1 MMQRKKWLLL
11 FLISILLLSMSACNT
26 PTKPPVDDPKPPIV
40 DPKPDP
46 KPDPVPDPVIPDDE
60 ISDPI
65 ASPNDEKVVVLPAR
79 GLAETE
85 PVGDDYFND
94 VVLIGDS
101 VTLKLYYYLL
111 DRWNWDEAYLGD
123 IQFLTAGSLGSGNA
137 LWKVSEESVHPTFQ
151 GEKMLLED
159 SVALSGAK
167 KVYIMLGTNDV
178 GLYGIS
184 GAIENY
190 NEMLDRIKAK
200 NPEVTFYIQSAL
212 PMYRAAQLPDLNNQ
226 ALLEYNQKLYQLSV
240 DRGDYFVDVASVMQT
255 EDHSLPYQ
263 YCSDPEDMGIHLT
276 NIACEKWIGFL
287 RTHVAP

>member
-1 MMQRKKWLLL
+1 MLRKKGLWL
-11 FLISILLLSMSACNT
+11 FLIGILLLGLSACNT
-26 PTKPPVDDPKPPIV
+26 PNKPPVDDPIPPIV

-46 KPDPVPDPVIPDDE
+46 KPDPIPEPVVPEDE
-60 ISDPI
+60 ISEPEP
-65 ASPNDEKVVVLPAR
+65 SPYDEKVVMLAAR

-85 PVGDDYFND
+85 PVGDDYFDD

-111 DRWNWDEAYLGD
+111 DRWNWDETYLSD

-137 LWKVSEESVHPTFQ
+137 LWEVSEESVHPTYL

-178 GLYGIS
+178 GLYGVEGS
-184 GAIENY
+184 IENY

-200 NPEVTFYIQSAL
+200 NPDVTFYIQSAL
-212 PMYRAAQLPDLNNQ
+212 PMYRDAQLPDLNNETLI
-226 ALLEYNQKLYQLSV
+226 AYNDKLYQLSV
-240 DRGDYFVDVASVMQT
+240 ERGDYFVDVTSIMQT
-255 EDHSLPYQ
+255 EDGSLPYQ
-263 YCSDPEDMGIHLT
+263 YCSDPEGMGIHLT
-276 NIACEKWIGFL
+276 DIACEKWIGYL
-287 RTHVAP
+287 RSHVAP